1 MSELTNGTMSES
13 GFYKKA
19 ANYWANIPATVDG
32 VLGGFGYI
40 SETDIAGSKVFLSE
54 VLALENPPSTNHALD
69 CGAGIGRVTK
79 YVLLP
84 RFEKVDLVEQDEKFI
99 NSAQQFIGKD
109 HDRIESLY
117 KIGLQHFKP
126 EKKYDV
132 IWCQWVI
139 GHIKDYDLIAVLDRL
154 RVSLNDNGLIII
166 KENLTTSR
174 TIDYDEDDS
183 SVTRPIALLETLFK
197 EAKLK
202 IIKNVV
208 QQGFPEGLYPVH
220 TFALVPIEK

>member
-1 MSELTNGTMSES
+1 MTES

-19 ANYWANIPATVDG
+19 ANYWANIPPTIDG
-32 VLGGFGYI
+32 VLAGFGYI
-40 SETDIAGSKVFLSE
+40 SETDIASSKVFLSE
-54 VLALENPPSTNHALD
+54 ILALENPPSTNHALD

-99 NSAQQFIGKD
+99 NSAQQFVGKD
-109 HDRIESLY
+109 KDRIESLY
-117 KIGLQHFKP
+117 KIGLQYFKP
-126 EKKYDV
+126 EKKYDL

-139 GHIKDYDLIAVLDRL
+139 GHIKDYDLIDVLERC
-154 RVSLNDNGLIII
+154 RVSLNDNGVIII
-166 KENLTTSR
+166 KENVTTSK

-183 SVTRPIALLETLFK
+183 SVTRPMALLETLFR

-202 IIKNVV
+202 IIKQVI
-208 QQGFPEGLYPVH
+208 QEGFPEGLYPVY
-220 TFALVPIEK
+220 TFALVPVDK